1 VPDELW
7 SRSATELNR
16 MIDAKQVSPVEITE
30 SVLDRVERLNGRLR
44 AFLTVTGDLAREE
57 ARAAER
63 RAAIGERI
71 GPLDGIP
78 YSIKDLEDTAG
89 IRTTYGAKYTED
101 HVPDRDSLVAS
112 RLRTSGG
119 VLLGKTNT
127 PAYGYKDMT
136 ENALGEPC
144 VNPWDTTKTSGGS
157 SGGAAS
163 AVAAG
168 LGPVAQ
174 GGDGAGSIRTPAS
187 LCGLVGMK
195 PSFGRVPVVPGGD
208 YWGHRVHNGPIARTV
223 ADAALLLSV
232 LAGPNPRDPLSIVE
246 PWPGGFTPDASGAA
260 LKGLRI
266 AFSTDFGYGQ
276 VEPEIAELATAA
288 LPVFEEYGALVEHR
302 DPNWENPGPFH
313 RVIYH
318 SGLAVRAEAE
328 YDAHPEYV
336 DEWLTEIVEEGR
348 RFSAIDLKK
357 AEIAR
362 GRLYDRA
369 MDFFGEFDL
378 LVSPQLP
385 FTAWDAGNVRG
396 RTTIGALNLYPDYR
410 RSFMC
415 FPFNLTGQPAITLPC
430 GWTADGMPVGLQIVG
445 RRHRDDLVL
454 HAAAA
459 FEAARPFAD
468 RWPAL
473 TA

>member
-1 VPDELW
+1 
-7 SRSATELNR
+7 
-16 MIDAKQVSPVEITE
+16 MIEAKQVSPVEVTDA
-30 SVLDRVERLNGRLR
+30 VLDRIDRVNGRLR
-44 AFLTVTGDLAREE
+44 AFLTVTGDLARAE

-63 RAAIGERI
+63 RAHVGERI
-71 GPLDGIP
+71 GPLDGVP

-112 RLRTSGG
+112 RLRSSGG

-127 PAYGYKDMT
+127 PPYGYKDMA
-136 ENALGEPC
+136 ENLLGEPC

-174 GGDGAGSIRTPAS
+174 GGDGAGSIRTPAA

-195 PSFGRVPVVPGGD
+195 PSFGRVPLVPGGD

-223 ADAALLLSV
+223 ADAALLLNV
-232 LAGPNPRDPLSIVE
+232 MAGPNPRDPLSIDR
-246 PWPGGFTPDASGAA
+246 PWDFTPESSGAS

-266 AFSTDFGYGQ
+266 AFSTDFGYGE
-276 VEPEIAELATAA
+276 VEPEIAELAAGA
-288 LPVFEEYGALVEHR
+288 LPVFEEYGAHVEHR
-302 DPNWENPGPFH
+302 DPNWDNPGPFH

-318 SGLAVRAEAE
+318 SGLAVRAAAE
-328 YDAHPEYV
+328 YDARPEYV
-336 DEWLTEIVEEGR
+336 DEWLTEIVREGR
-348 RFSAIDLKK
+348 GYSAIDLKK

-362 GRLYDRA
+362 GGLYDRA
-369 MDFFGEFDL
+369 VDFFGEFDL

-396 RTTIGALNLYPDYR
+396 RQTVGSLNLYPDHR

-430 GWTADGMPVGLQIVG
+430 GFTAAGMPVGIQIVG
-445 RRHRDDLVL
+445 RWHRDDLVL
-454 HAAAA
+454 DAAAA
-459 FEAARPFAD
+459 FEAARPFGG